1 MLDDWRYRE
10 KTAIHLEV
18 METESRPTV
27 KSLNNIY
34 IILLILKS
42 YEDGTFNGL
51 RGREIIHGTQE
62 ISEEIVSNIFKAS
75 LTTLLRIL
83 FLIPVGYN
91 LEIWLFLWWMARTCH
106 VECQRSRIIIH
117 GALIAGWQAPIVNS
131 LFIFKLVERKQGRRR
146 YSVLLD
152 EGFGVPPGKWTKA
165 TGITDGQAI
174 PYACYPWCTSTD
186 WRPQF
191 GSFTNEMETQKV
203 VRKWVSLQDTVNVV
217 DYAWNKIDQ
226 LERRRD

>member
-91 LEIWLFLWWMARTCH
+91 LEI
-106 VECQRSRIIIH
+106 
-117 GALIAGWQAPIVNS
+117 
-131 LFIFKLVERKQGRRR
+131 
-146 YSVLLD
+146 
-152 EGFGVPPGKWTKA
+152 
-165 TGITDGQAI
+165 
-174 PYACYPWCTSTD
+174 
-186 WRPQF
+186 
-191 GSFTNEMETQKV
+191 
-203 VRKWVSLQDTVNVV
+203 
-217 DYAWNKIDQ
+217 
-226 LERRRD
+226 